1 MMRRNLSLWCGNKGF
16 IFTLDVVVA
25 FILLLI
31 LIASFSIYFR
41 ESNSNELYLKRL
53 GYDAV
58 LMLDYN
64 GSLKTLDENIILKDM
79 QLFLPENYDMRI
91 LIISLSDLPSPCFLI
106 PNAALLCFYLI
117 LDA

>member
-91 LIISLSDLPSPCFLI
+91 LLNGMTIGSI
-106 PNAALLCFYLI
+106 PKGDTIAGDRFFYI
-117 LDA
+117 NSSNF